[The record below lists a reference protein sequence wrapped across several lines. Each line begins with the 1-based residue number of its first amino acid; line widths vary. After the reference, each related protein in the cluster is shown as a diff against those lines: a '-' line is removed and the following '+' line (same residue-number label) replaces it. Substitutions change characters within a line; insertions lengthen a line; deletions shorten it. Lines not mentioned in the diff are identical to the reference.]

1 MNAGK
6 FVKDEFESLAA
17 ISVIRTLRV
26 FPSNLGTMNADGSFS
41 GGQPDING
49 AALDVATV
57 VWTAG
62 QPGTLTNSN
71 VLLLDGLHGTL
82 PVDTDASIGSL
93 AVTGSGLLSS
103 SIMGIWNVTD
113 PIIIPAGDFWEFA
126 IGELSFSIL

>member
-6 FVKDEFESLAA
+6 FVKDKFESLAA
-17 ISVIRTLRV
+17 SSVIRTLRV

-41 GGQPDING
+41 GGQPDIDG
-49 AALDVATV
+49 AALEVASISWTV
-57 VWTAG
+57 G
-62 QPGTLTNSN
+62 PGTLTNSN